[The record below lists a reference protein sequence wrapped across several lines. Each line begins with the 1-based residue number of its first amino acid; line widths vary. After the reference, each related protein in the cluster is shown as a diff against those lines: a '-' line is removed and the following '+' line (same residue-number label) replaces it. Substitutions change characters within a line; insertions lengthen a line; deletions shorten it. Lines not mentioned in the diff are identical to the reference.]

1 MLGKGHHSGGAPA
14 GLNLIGEVLS
24 GTPDNVNPIG
34 EVLSGTPDDENRL
47 GKCCRELLTMK
58 T

>member
-24 GTPDNVNPIG
+24 GVPDDENLIAKK
-34 EVLSGTPDDENRL
+34 LSGTPDSF
-47 GKCCRELLTMK
+47 GT
-58 T
+58 

>member
-1 MLGKGHHSGGAPA
+1 MLGKGHHSDGVPA

-24 GTPDNVNPIG
+24 GTPDDVNLIRKG
-34 EVLSGTPDDENRL
+34 
-47 GKCCRELLTMK
+47 CRELPTMS

>member
-24 GTPDNVNPIG
+24 
-34 EVLSGTPDDENRL
+34 ETPDDDNL
-47 GKCCRELLTMK
+47 IGKGCRELPIMK